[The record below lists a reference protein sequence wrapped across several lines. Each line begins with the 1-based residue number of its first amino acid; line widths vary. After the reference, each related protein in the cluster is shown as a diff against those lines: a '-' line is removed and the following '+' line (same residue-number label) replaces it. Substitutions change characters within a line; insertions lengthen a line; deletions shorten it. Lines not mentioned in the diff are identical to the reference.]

1 MTSESVSA
9 GLFRQLAR
17 NSLWSNNRL
26 HAACARLSEADYFAE
41 RPAFFGSIHGT
52 LNHILQIDRLY
63 LERLAARRPEA
74 PPYGVEQA
82 PDLASLTAA
91 QDAVDRRLI
100 ALLEGFDE
108 AALVA
113 SVSWISRGG
122 QERKNP
128 RHAVLLHLFLHQ
140 VHHRGQVHGMLSQ
153 TDVPPPQLD
162 EFFLEEDAVRRAADL
177 EALGLS
183 C

>member
-1 MTSESVSA
+1 MTSVS
-9 GLFRQLAR
+9 GIVFRQLAR
-17 NSLWSNNRL
+17 NNLWSNHRL
-26 HAACARLSEADYFAE
+26 HAACARLSEADYRAA

-74 PPYGVEQA
+74 PPYGEEQA
-82 PDLASLTAA
+82 PDRASLTVV
-91 QDAVDRRLI
+91 QRDLDRRLI
-100 ALLEGFDE
+100 DLVESFDE
-108 AALVA
+108 AALA
-113 SVSWISRGG
+113 APVSWVSRGG
-122 QERKNP
+122 QETANP

-140 VHHRGQVHGMLSQ
+140 VHHRGQLHDMLAQ

-162 EFFLEEDAVRRAADL
+162 EFLLEEDAARRAADL

-183 C
+183 